1 MEWHGWLQNAI
12 THSLCFSHIQVDIQ
26 ELEKSGV
33 LLVKEHDYEHNEDTE
48 NFTYTPQLLNGVK
61 PRFKQ

>member
-1 MEWHGWLQNAI
+1 M
-12 THSLCFSHIQVDIQ
+12 QVIIK

-33 LLVKEHDYEHNEDTE
+33 PFVKEHDYERNEDIE